1 MKTSGAL
8 LSLASSLA
16 RVLSPA
22 PRIAIIGSGYGGSVA
37 ALRLAQKGLAVDLIE
52 MGQDWDKTAP
62 AGSVFS
68 PMNNPDKR
76 SMWFET
82 KTDMPYMYLSG
93 LNWINRTV
101 PYYAGVL
108 GIERFAEMKVY
119 HGVGLGGGSLVN
131 GGMAVTPRQ
140 SFVQQVMPQINVA
153 EFFSKYIP
161 MANTNLGVAQP
172 ASDMV
177 ANSTY
182 YLFTR
187 AAAAQNAKAGYTTVT
202 VPNVYDWDYMR
213 LESFNRVPKSALA
226 SEVIFGNNYGKK
238 SLTKTYLKAAL
249 ATGKVTVKP
258 LTEVTRIRPSGSSY
272 ILTLKKIDTAGA
284 VLSTTEVTYDKVI
297 MAAGSIGTSKMLV
310 KAKALGDL
318 PGLNASV
325 GKKWGPNGNT
335 MVARK
340 LAGANSSTGTV
351 QSGIPAQG
359 LMAWDDS
366 TSSVFAEIA
375 PFPVGLETNTA
386 NYLALTN
393 NPNFGEF
400 TYNATT
406 GKVDLSWTAA
416 KHAPSVAAAK
426 VVMDKLNAANGGY
439 VRTDMLEGGKAYS
452 DFFCYHPL
460 GGCVI
465 GEATDLNGELKGAPG
480 IFVMDGSLIPAKL
493 GVNPFVTITA
503 MAERNMDKLIAAGRF
518 A

>member
-1 MKTSGAL
+1 MTTVSPQI
-8 LSLASSLA
+8 ASAIASPTA
-16 RVLSPA
+16 RV
-22 PRIAIIGSGYGGSVA
+22 AIIGSGYGGAVA
-37 ALRLAQKGLAVDLIE
+37 ALRLAQKGIAVDLIE

-62 AGSVFS
+62 VGQVFS

-82 KTDMPYMYLSG
+82 KTDMPFMYLSG

-108 GIERFAEMKVY
+108 GLERFAAMKVY
-119 HGVGLGGGSLVN
+119 RGVGLGGGSLVN

-140 SFVQQVMPQINVA
+140 SFIQQIMPQINVA
-153 EFFSKYIP
+153 ELYSKYFP

-172 ASDMV
+172 AADMV

-182 YLFTR
+182 YKFSR
-187 AAAAQNAKAGYTTVT
+187 VAADQNTKAGYPTVT

-249 ATGKVTVKP
+249 ATGKVTVKS
-258 LTEVTRIRPSGSSY
+258 LTEVTRILPSGTGY
-272 ILTLKKIDTAGA
+272 VLTLKKIDTAGA
-284 VLSTTEVTYDKVI
+284 VLSTTDVLYSKVV

-310 KAKALGDL
+310 KAKAVGDL
-318 PGLNASV
+318 PNLNAAV

-340 LAGANSSTGTV
+340 LAGTNSATGTV

-400 TYNATT
+400 TYNAVT
-406 GKVDLSWTAA
+406 GKVDLNWDAA
-416 KHAPSVAAAK
+416 KHAPSIAATK
-426 VVMDKLNAANGGY
+426 VVMDKLNAANGGT

-452 DFFCYHPL
+452 DFFTYHPL
-460 GGCVI
+460 GGCII
-465 GEATDLNGELKGAPG
+465 GEATDLNGELLGAPN
-480 IFVMDGSLIPAKL
+480 IFVVDGSLIPAKV

-503 MAERNMDKLIAAGRF
+503 LAERNMDKLITAGRF